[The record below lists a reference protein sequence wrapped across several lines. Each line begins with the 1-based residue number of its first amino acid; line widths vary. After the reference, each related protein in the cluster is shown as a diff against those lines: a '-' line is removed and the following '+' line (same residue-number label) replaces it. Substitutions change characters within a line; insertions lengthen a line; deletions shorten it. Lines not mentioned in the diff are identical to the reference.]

1 MFARV
6 FGVIRSY
13 WIFSVLSIGTDDFV
27 ESESDPLQQISELQQ
42 GKQFDHIHLIPL
54 LLKSN
59 ILFNLYVC
67 MLLCQMLN
75 CLIEVVNPIAL
86 FPLNC
91 SPLPQP

>member
-1 MFARV
+1 MLFVLIVAFA
-6 FGVIRSY
+6 
-13 WIFSVLSIGTDDFV
+13 VLALGFDICGDP
-27 ESESDPLQQISELQQ
+27 ESDPHQQIEQIQ
-42 GKQFDHIHLIPL
+42 PGKQFDHIHLIPL